1 MKLTAYKYGDTLL
14 PEKMAFKEYRDGVKL
29 PISLLFFLIETK
41 GRKILVDVGCDTMPG
56 FELLKHKIPVDVL
69 EESGINRNDITDVI
83 ITHAH
88 HDHIDSLRYYENAT
102 VYIHL
107 EELEKAEKY
116 LPDSVQVI
124 AISGDTEIEE
134 NVVIKPICGHSRGSC
149 IVIIDQNVVLCGDE
163 CYMQENLTN
172 NIPTASS
179 SNKENSLKF
188 TEEYRKDFYSTILFH
203 DPDLVEKIGNKVL
216 YEREDG

>member
-1 MKLTAYKYGDTLL
+1 MKLTVYKYGDTLL
-14 PEKMAFKEYRDGVKL
+14 PEKMAFKEYREGVKL

-41 GRKILVDVGCDTMPG
+41 NRKILVDVGCDTMPG
-56 FELLKHKIPVDVL
+56 FELLKHKCPVDVL
-69 EESGINRNDITDVI
+69 EESGINRKDITDVV

-116 LPDSVQVI
+116 LPESVQVI

-149 IVIIDQNVVLCGDE
+149 IVKIDGNVVLCGDE
-163 CYMQENLTN
+163 CYMQENLTK

-179 SNKENSLKF
+179 FNKENSRKF
-188 TEEYRKDFYSTILFH
+188 TEEYRKDFYNTILFH
-203 DPDLVEKIGNKVL
+203 DPNLVENIGSKVL
-216 YEREDG
+216 YEREDI